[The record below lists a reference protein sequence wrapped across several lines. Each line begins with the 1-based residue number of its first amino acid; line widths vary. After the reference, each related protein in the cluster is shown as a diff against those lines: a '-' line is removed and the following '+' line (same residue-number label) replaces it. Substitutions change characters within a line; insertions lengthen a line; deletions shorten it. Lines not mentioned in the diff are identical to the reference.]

1 VGFEEQLRLVWRHR
15 FWLLA
20 FSLLAAIA
28 VFVAGSL
35 RSSTYTASAVLGVT
49 PGVTPGQTV
58 NNDTVAF
65 ATKYYERL
73 ATSDSVLTSGA
84 AAAAPGTTLE
94 DMRNRIRTTST
105 AADGT
110 VSVKADASNADESVR
125 VATAVASATIAQG
138 QKDQQDERN
147 AKITAL
153 QQDRDAAKNQLD
165 ALAADSPDRGR
176 LEAQYQADVQA
187 IADQQNAP
195 FNTAKLLQSAAV
207 PTAPGGPS
215 STSLALFTFLA
226 ALVIG
231 AEGLVVLGKL
241 RRRGEVPPEEPAA
254 GPPADAPDE
263 HDRMRVP
270 LLPYDTALPDLVLR
284 SVDEGH
290 RLIAVIGSGDFPAT
304 NDVAL
309 SLGQELAASGRST
322 LVVEGDMAHPSLA
335 SRLSIRSQVGL
346 TDVLA
351 GGAPLER
358 TQRQTSVA
366 DLYVLPAGR
375 SVERPD
381 VLVGVDNV
389 QHALA
394 ASSCDVVL
402 VSLPPSM
409 SDDDRHRIA
418 GQLHAVV
425 SIVRDGRMRARQVRS
440 ALAELGELHHI
451 LIGVGLVDVLPS
463 PEIEVV
469 RRPER
474 GAAKKASAAAAAAA
488 PEAVGNGNGAS
499 PAPATEPEPATE
511 LAPEATEL
519 EPERS
524 TAPEPDA
531 VADLEPEPATERE
544 PEPDTSA
551 AEASVDSPGSTAHR
565 TTFQSL
571 WPRR

>member
-1 VGFEEQLRLVWRHR
+1 M
-15 FWLLA
+15 A

-28 VFVAGSL
+28 VFVVGSL

-65 ATKYYERL
+65 ATNYYERL
-73 ATSDSVLTSGA
+73 VRSDAVLTSGA
-84 AAAAPGTTLE
+84 AAAGPGTTLE
-94 DMRNRIRTTST
+94 DMRNRISTTST
-105 AADGT
+105 ATDGT
-110 VSVKADASNADESVR
+110 VTVKADASTADESVK
-125 VATAVASATIAQG
+125 VASAVANATIAQG
-138 QKDQQDERN
+138 RKDQEDERN
-147 AKITAL
+147 AKIAAL

-165 ALAADSPDRGR
+165 ALAADSPDRSR
-176 LEAQYQADVQA
+176 LESQYQADVQA

-195 FNTAKLLQSAAV
+195 FNTAKLLESPQV
-207 PTAPGGPS
+207 PKAPGGPS
-215 STSLALFTFLA
+215 SKALALFTFLA
-226 ALVIG
+226 VLVLG
-231 AEGLVVLGKL
+231 AEGLVVLARL
-241 RRRGEVPPEEPAA
+241 RRRGEVAPEEVPATA
-254 GPPADAPDE
+254 PAEPVDE

-270 LLPYDTALPDLVLR
+270 LLPFDTALPDLMLQ

-290 RLIAVIGSGDFPAT
+290 RLIAVVGSGDFPAT
-304 NDVAL
+304 NDVAIA
-309 SLGQELAASGRST
+309 LGQELAASGRST

-335 SRLSIRSQVGL
+335 SRLGVRSQVGL

-366 DLYVLPAGR
+366 DLFVLPAGR
-375 SVERPD
+375 AVERPD

-394 ASSCDVVL
+394 ASSCDIVL

-409 SDDDRHRIA
+409 SEDDRHRIA
-418 GQLHAVV
+418 AQMHAVV

-463 PEIEVV
+463 PDVEVV
-469 RRPER
+469 RRTER
-474 GAAKKASAAAAAAA
+474 AGAKKSSAAPAVPTPPGEPTSNGNGSGVPAAA
-488 PEAVGNGNGAS
+488 PAAE
-499 PAPATEPEPATE
+499 EP
-511 LAPEATEL
+511 
-519 EPERS
+519 
-524 TAPEPDA
+524 APEP
-531 VADLEPEPATERE
+531 E
-544 PEPDTSA
+544 PEPDVGPEPEPTHDEM
-551 AEASVDSPGSTAHR
+551 AEAEPEAPADTSVEAPEPAEEPAVPFT
-565 TTFQSL
+565 

>member
-73 ATSDSVLTSGA
+73 VRSDGVLNNGA
-84 AAAAPGTTLE
+84 AAAGPGTTLE
-94 DMRNRIRTTST
+94 DMRNRISSTST
-105 AADGT
+105 STDGT
-110 VSVKADASNADESVR
+110 VTVKADASNAGESVK
-125 VATAVASATIAQG
+125 VATAVANATIAQG
-138 QKDQQDERN
+138 QKDQEDERS

-153 QQDRDAAKNQLD
+153 QQDRDSAKNQLD
-165 ALAADSPDRGR
+165 ALAADSPDRAR
-176 LEAQYQADVQA
+176 LESQYQAAVQS

-195 FNTAKLLQSAAV
+195 FNTAKLLESPQV
-207 PTAPGGPS
+207 PKSPGGPS
-215 STSLALFTFLA
+215 SKSLALFTFLA
-226 ALVIG
+226 ALVLG
-231 AEGLVVLGKL
+231 AEGLVVLARL
-241 RRRGEVPPEEPAA
+241 RRRSQVPPEEPAVA
-254 GPPADAPDE
+254 PAPAEPVGDDY
-263 HDRMRVP
+263 DRMRVP
-270 LLPYDTALPDLVLR
+270 LLPYDTALPDLVLQ

-304 NDVAL
+304 NDVTL
-309 SLGQELAASGRST
+309 TLGQELAHSGHST

-335 SRLSIRSQVGL
+335 SRLSIRTQAGL

-351 GGAPLER
+351 GGASLER
-358 TQRQTSVA
+358 QQRQTSVP
-366 DLYVLPAGR
+366 DLFVLPAGR
-375 SVERPD
+375 AVERPD
-381 VLVGVDNV
+381 VLIGVDNV

-394 ASSCDVVL
+394 ASSCEIVL

-409 SDDDRHRIA
+409 SAEDRHRIA

-425 SIVRDGRMRARQVRS
+425 SVVRDGRMRARQVRS
-440 ALAELGELHHI
+440 ALTELGELHHI
-451 LIGVGLVDVLPS
+451 LVAVGLVDVLPS
-463 PEIEVV
+463 PDIEVV

-474 GAAKKASAAAAAAA
+474 GGKKAAPTRTAEPATNGHGTGVVADVAPEPEPELETAAVEPEVAEAEPA
-488 PEAVGNGNGAS
+488 PEAAEAEPEAEVAE
-499 PAPATEPEPATE
+499 TEPETA
-511 LAPEATEL
+511 EATT
-519 EPERS
+519 P
-524 TAPEPDA
+524 
-531 VADLEPEPATERE
+531 VAEAEEPAEEPSER
-544 PEPDTSA
+544 PAVQFT
-551 AEASVDSPGSTAHR
+551 
-565 TTFQSL
+565 

>member
-28 VFVAGSL
+28 VFVVGSL

-65 ATKYYERL
+65 ATNYYERL
-73 ATSDSVLTSGA
+73 VRSDAVLTSGA
-84 AAAAPGTTLE
+84 AAAGPGTTLE
-94 DMRNRIRTTST
+94 NMRDRISTTST
-105 AADGT
+105 ATDGT
-110 VSVKADASNADESVR
+110 VTVKADASTADESVK
-125 VATAVASATIAQG
+125 VASAVANATIAQG
-138 QKDQQDERN
+138 RKDQEDERN
-147 AKITAL
+147 AKIGAL

-165 ALAADSPDRGR
+165 ALAADSPDRSR
-176 LEAQYQADVQA
+176 LESQYQADVQA

-195 FNTAKLLQSAAV
+195 FNTAKLLESPQV
-207 PTAPGGPS
+207 PKAPGGPS
-215 STSLALFTFLA
+215 SKALALFTFLA
-226 ALVIG
+226 VLVLG
-231 AEGLVVLGKL
+231 AEGLVVLARL
-241 RRRGEVPPEEPAA
+241 RRRGEPPPEETPATT
-254 GPPADAPDE
+254 PAEPVDE

-270 LLPYDTALPDLVLR
+270 LLPFDTALPDLMLQ
-284 SVDEGH
+284 SVEEGH
-290 RLIAVIGSGDFPAT
+290 RLIAVVGSGDFPAT
-304 NDVAL
+304 NDVAIA
-309 SLGQELAASGRST
+309 LGQELAASGRST

-335 SRLSIRSQVGL
+335 SRLGVRSQVGL

-358 TQRQTSVA
+358 TQRQTSVP
-366 DLYVLPAGR
+366 DLFVLPAGR
-375 SVERPD
+375 AVERPD

-394 ASSCDVVL
+394 ASSCDIVL

-409 SDDDRHRIA
+409 SEEDRHRIA
-418 GQLHAVV
+418 AQLHAVV

-463 PEIEVV
+463 PDVEVV
-469 RRPER
+469 RRTER
-474 GAAKKASAAAAAAA
+474 AGAKKAAAAAAA
-488 PEAVGNGNGAS
+488 SASAPESISNGNGTGA
-499 PAPATEPEPATE
+499 PAPAPVAEEP
-511 LAPEATEL
+511 
-519 EPERS
+519 
-524 TAPEPDA
+524 APEP
-531 VADLEPEPATERE
+531 E
-544 PEPDTSA
+544 PEPDVEPEPEPIHDEEAVAEPEAPADTSVEA
-551 AEASVDSPGSTAHR
+551 PAEEPAVPFT
-565 TTFQSL
+565 

>member
-28 VFVAGSL
+28 VFVVGSL

-65 ATKYYERL
+65 ATNYYERL
-73 ATSDSVLTSGA
+73 VRSDAVLTSGA
-84 AAAAPGTTLE
+84 AAAGPGTTLE
-94 DMRNRIRTTST
+94 DMRNRISTTST
-105 AADGT
+105 ATDGT
-110 VSVKADASNADESVR
+110 VTVKADASTADESVK
-125 VATAVASATIAQG
+125 VASAVANATIAQG
-138 QKDQQDERN
+138 RKDQEDERN
-147 AKITAL
+147 AKIAAL

-165 ALAADSPDRGR
+165 ALAADSPDRSR
-176 LEAQYQADVQA
+176 LESQYQADVQA

-195 FNTAKLLQSAAV
+195 FNTAKLLESPQV
-207 PTAPGGPS
+207 PKAPGGPS
-215 STSLALFTFLA
+215 SKALALFTFLA
-226 ALVIG
+226 VLVLG
-231 AEGLVVLGKL
+231 AEGLVVLARL
-241 RRRGEVPPEEPAA
+241 RRRGEVAPEEVPATA
-254 GPPADAPDE
+254 PAEPVDE

-270 LLPYDTALPDLVLR
+270 LLPFDTALPDLMLQ

-290 RLIAVIGSGDFPAT
+290 RLIAVVGSGDFPAT
-304 NDVAL
+304 NDVAIA
-309 SLGQELAASGRST
+309 LGQELAASGRST

-335 SRLSIRSQVGL
+335 SRLGVRSQVGL

-366 DLYVLPAGR
+366 DLFVLPAGR
-375 SVERPD
+375 AVERPD

-394 ASSCDVVL
+394 ASSCDIVL

-409 SDDDRHRIA
+409 SEDDRHRIA
-418 GQLHAVV
+418 AQMHAVV

-463 PEIEVV
+463 PDVEVV
-469 RRPER
+469 RRTER
-474 GAAKKASAAAAAAA
+474 TGAKKSSAAPAVPTPPGEPTSNGNGSGVPAAA
-488 PEAVGNGNGAS
+488 PAAE
-499 PAPATEPEPATE
+499 EP
-511 LAPEATEL
+511 
-519 EPERS
+519 
-524 TAPEPDA
+524 APEP
-531 VADLEPEPATERE
+531 E
-544 PEPDTSA
+544 PEPDVGPEPEPTHDEM
-551 AEASVDSPGSTAHR
+551 AEAEPEAPADTSVEAPEPAEEPAVPFT
-565 TTFQSL
+565 